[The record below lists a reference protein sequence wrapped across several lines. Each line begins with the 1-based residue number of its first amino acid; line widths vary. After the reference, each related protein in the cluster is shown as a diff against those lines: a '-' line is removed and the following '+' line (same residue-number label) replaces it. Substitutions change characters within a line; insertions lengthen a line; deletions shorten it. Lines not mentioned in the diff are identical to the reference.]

1 MNTLRRLYLTE
12 VGELIAQHTTDDLRR
27 KTLQPVQ
34 TYANGT
40 VKSLPLEERTPVFTP
55 VGIIEAEM
63 VTFYKSGKLKRVF
76 PLNGKLSGYWTQ
88 EDEGKL
94 AEPLTIDTP
103 AGPLTAKVIS
113 LCFYEDGGLRS
124 MTLWPDENIAVQTP
138 VGVIRTR
145 VGISFSPGGRIRSLE
160 PVEPAP
166 LQTRI
171 GKITAFDSDAVGIN
185 GDLNSLVFDNQ
196 GQVASLC
203 TTLSMVTARHYS
215 GAEFLFVPECRESL
229 CSESEREMVPMRVVF
244 DDQGMEL
251 SVTPDSEPSYVDFED
266 YEISTAPFLPQL
278 DNLSNGLICS
288 V

>member
-1 MNTLRRLYLTE
+1 MNTMRRTYLTE
-12 VGELIAQHTTDDLRR
+12 AGELVAQHTTDDLRR

-55 VGIIEAEM
+55 LGIVEAEL

-94 AEPLTIDTP
+94 VDPLTIDTP
-103 AGPLTAKVIS
+103 AGPLTARVIS
-113 LCFYEDGGLRS
+113 LCFYEDGKLRS
-124 MTLWPDENIAVQTP
+124 LTLWPDENITVQTP
-138 VGVIRTR
+138 VGAIKTR

-160 PVEPAP
+160 PAQPTP
-166 LQTRI
+166 LKTRI

-185 GDLNSLVFDNQ
+185 GDLNSLVFDNE

-203 TTLSMVTARHYS
+203 TSLSMVSARHYS
-215 GAEFLFVPECRESL
+215 GAEFIFVPESRESL
-229 CSESEREMVPMRVVF
+229 CSESEQEMVPMRMLF
-244 DDQGMEL
+244 DDQGMEI
-251 SVTPDSEPSYVDFED
+251 SVTPDAEPSYVDFAE
-266 YEISTAPFLPQL
+266 YEISTAPYLPQL
-278 DNLSNGLICS
+278 DNLSKGLICS